1 MAPFASSPPSS
12 IEAWS
17 CRAGVLVVDQT
28 RDREPFVAE
37 LRSAGFAVLEAS
49 DAETAID
56 QAMHSRPQVIVLDL
70 VLPGASGF
78 HVARVLRA
86 NERTKHIA
94 ILALSELTSDTFRLV
109 ALHAGCD
116 AYLRKPID
124 GSTLVSEVSRLV
136 ENSLH

>member
-1 MAPFASSPPSS
+1 MVAVASSPPSS
-12 IEAWS
+12 IESRS
-17 CRAGVLVVDQT
+17 CRGLVLVVDNTQ
-28 RDREPFVAE
+28 DRALFVAE

-49 DAETAID
+49 DAETGIGHATM
-56 QAMHSRPQVIVLDL
+56 ARPQIIVLDL

-78 HVARVLRA
+78 HVTRVLKA
-86 NERTKHIA
+86 DERTKHIA
-94 ILALSELTSDTFRLV
+94 ILAITELTSDTFRLV

-124 GSTLVSEVSRLV
+124 GSTLVREVTRLV